1 LHQLQR
7 EIEMFVGKVEAQST
21 PFPVINY
28 RLARRYANGA
38 VVRPL
43 PGKNFSAEEQA
54 SIADW
59 LTANGW
65 KVVTR
70 AAAGISVVGSK
81 GMTIDDIPEPYT
93 TAQRK
98 KDAAIQALEDQAARR
113 KAEQAA
119 YLDAAASGAFI
130 SAKFG
135 GALNAATA
143 WRLARY
149 LDGTDKEFAGITSHK
164 MADAI
169 SGMGIVVDGRA
180 IKDVLADVKTC
191 YKNSRLQELA

>member
-1 LHQLQR
+1 MR
-7 EIEMFVGKVEAQST
+7 T

-43 PGKNFSAEEQA
+43 PGKNFSATEQA

-59 LTANGW
+59 LTAAGW

-70 AAAGISVVGSK
+70 AASGISVVGSK

-98 KDAAIQALEDQAARR
+98 KDAIQALEDQARR
-113 KAEQAA
+113 KALEEQAA
-119 YLDAAASGAFI
+119 YLKTAASRAFI
-130 SAKFG
+130 FAKFG
-135 GALNAATA
+135 DALNDYTA

-149 LDGTDKEFAGITSHK
+149 LDGTDREYGGIMSHK

-169 SGMGIVVDGRA
+169 SGMGIVVDGRN
-180 IKDVLADVKTC
+180 IKDILADVKTY
-191 YKNSRLQELA
+191 YKNSRLLR